1 MSFNNDPTKTWY
13 PPAIYRKWRS
23 NTILQR
29 DFTQIILSTSQNLST
44 SSDGPKTLIGLAVK
58 EYVEAGKEIPE
69 DVLDSIVQNIKIF
82 LVAGHE
88 TTGTTLT
95 RLLYFLS
102 TYPDKLA
109 LVRAE
114 HDAVLGHDPDN
125 AAEAILANYTILN
138 KLTYTIATIKETLR
152 LFPPV
157 SGSVREATSPDFEL
171 VNRETGKHFPTH
183 GFILNPSA
191 LTMSSDERF
200 WHKPLEFIPE
210 RFLVQDEED
219 PLYPRKNA
227 FQPFSL
233 GPRICIGQAS
243 SQLQTPRSFPSMI

>member
-1 MSFNNDPTKTWY
+1 M
-13 PPAIYRKWRS
+13 
-23 NTILQR
+23 LQR
-29 DFTQIILSTSQNLST
+29 EFTQIILSTSQNHST
-44 SSDGPKTLIGLAVK
+44 GSDGPKTLVALAVK
-58 EYVEAGKEIPE
+58 QYVEAGEAIPE

-102 TYPDKLA
+102 VYSDKLT

-114 HDAVLGHDPDN
+114 HDAVLGHDPDT
-125 AAEAILANYTILN
+125 AAEAILANYSILN
-138 KLTYTIATIKETLR
+138 KLTYTIAAIKETLR

-157 SGSVREATSPDFEL
+157 SGSVREAKSPDFEL
-171 VNRETGKHFPTH
+171 VNRENGKHFPTH

-200 WHKPLEFIPE
+200 WYKPLDFIPE
-210 RFLVQDEED
+210 RFLVQDEKD
-219 PLYPRKNA
+219 PLYPHKNA
-227 FQPFSL
+227 FQPLSL
-233 GPRICIGQAS
+233 GPRICIGQVS
-243 SQLQTPRSFPSMI
+243 SQSLIPRLALDII